1 MLYSLPSINQPNK
14 NFSCCLLSLFS
25 WIPDLFFF
33 YKNTGNVWTKVI
45 TELWMIFLW
54 NVDRIF
60 VSVDFFFF
68 PSSSIHL
75 QGLLGTELYN
85 FVLLRLYF
93 HQILPQEEHSLK
105 HSFWEVGEVP
115 MDLGK
120 PLLSCNVQL
129 LWADNAVSD
138 AGPFLWKLDDSYL
151 SFFLSSGVLLS
162 KSIKS

>member
-1 MLYSLPSINQPNK
+1 MKCLNK
-14 NFSCCLLSLFS
+14 SHYGIMDDFSVKCWQDICFS
-25 WIPDLFFF
+25 WL
-33 YKNTGNVWTKVI
+33 
-45 TELWMIFLW
+45 
-54 NVDRIF
+54 
-60 VSVDFFFF
+60 FFFF

-75 QGLLGTELYN
+75 QGLLGAELYD

-120 PLLSCNVQL
+120 PLLSWNVQL

-138 AGPFLWKLDDSYL
+138 AGPFLWKLDDGYL
-151 SFFLSSGVLLS
+151 FFSFLQVPCYLKASRVSGRTATGWTGSPGQLFSCSFKLHKV
-162 KSIKS
+162 